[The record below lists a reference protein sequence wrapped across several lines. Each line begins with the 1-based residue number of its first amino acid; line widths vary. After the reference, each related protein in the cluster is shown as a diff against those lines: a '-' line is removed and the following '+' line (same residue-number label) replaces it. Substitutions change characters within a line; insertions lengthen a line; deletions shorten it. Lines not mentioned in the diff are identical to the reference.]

1 MLPDSARIGLVEDD
15 PVMGGSIVQRLEL
28 EGWQVS
34 WWQSGLEAIG
44 AIPAAA
50 HALDLVI
57 CDIRLPDVS
66 GETVFNELARQPN
79 APPFLFVT
87 GYGEIDQ
94 AVRLMRSGAVDFMTK
109 PFEMDE
115 FLKRIESGRRT
126 TSSGVRLKGY
136 YLGESPAIQ
145 HAEDLIHRYA
155 GHDLPVLIT
164 GETGSG
170 KELAARLLHQIST
183 RGAEPFV
190 AVNCAAI
197 PAELLESEIFGHEKG
212 AFTGAERRH
221 LGYAERAGKGTLFLD
236 EIGDMPLPLQAK
248 LLRLI
253 EDAKPNARRRRDAD
267 SLPRSHRGRDASR
280 SCKSR
285 QFDRV
290 PGRPLFP
297 AGGLARWRFRR
308 CGSGPEDIA
317 WLLDR
322 FLENAVS
329 RSDTRIRGF
338 SALAEE
344 TALAYAWP
352 GNVRE
357 LRNRVDRAVALS
369 TSEWI
374 MPGDLFPEHASK
386 AGSPGFVPL
395 ADVRDAAERRQIE
408 RALEE
413 TGGQIAKAA
422 VLLAVSRTTLWE
434 KMTRLGLA
442 ERARSES

>member
-1 MLPDSARIGLVEDD
+1 MLPDRARIGLVEDD
-15 PVMGGSIVQRLEL
+15 PIMGGSIVQRLEL
-28 EGWQVS
+28 EGWQVT
-34 WWQSGLEAIG
+34 WWQSGREAIG

-79 APPFLFVT
+79 TPPFLFVT
-87 GYGEIDQ
+87 GYGEVDQ

-170 KELAARLLHQIST
+170 KEVTARLLHQISS
-183 RGAEPFV
+183 RAAEPFV

-212 AFTGAERRH
+212 AFTGAQHRH

-236 EIGDMPLPLQAK
+236 EIGDMPSPLQSK

-253 EDAKPNARRRRDAD
+253 EDGSLTRVGGEALIPFRARIVAATHRDLAI
-267 SLPRSHRGRDASR
+267 RGASTGFR
-280 SCKSR
+280 EDLYFRLAVLTVEIPPLR
-285 QFDRV
+285 QR
-290 PGRPLFP
+290 
-297 AGGLARWRFRR
+297 
-308 CGSGPEDIA
+308 PEDIA

-344 TALAYAWP
+344 AALAHAWP

-374 MPGDLFPEHASK
+374 MPGDLFPEWASK
-386 AGSPGFVPL
+386 GRGAGFVPL

-422 VLLAVSRTTLWE
+422 GLLAVSRTTLWE
-434 KMTRLGLA
+434 KMTRFGLA
-442 ERARSES
+442 DRMRSGS

>member
-1 MLPDSARIGLVEDD
+1 MLPDRARIGLVEDD

-28 EGWQVS
+28 EGWQVT
-34 WWQSGLEAIG
+34 WWQSGREAIG

-79 APPFLFVT
+79 TPPFLFVT
-87 GYGEIDQ
+87 GYGEVDQ

-170 KELAARLLHQIST
+170 KEVAARLLHQISS
-183 RGAEPFV
+183 RAAEPFV

-212 AFTGAERRH
+212 AFTGAQQRH

-236 EIGDMPLPLQAK
+236 EIGDMPIAPAGQASQP
-248 LLRLI
+248 
-253 EDAKPNARRRRDAD
+253 DRRREA
-267 SLPRSHRGRDASR
+267 
-280 SCKSR
+280 
-285 QFDRV
+285 
-290 PGRPLFP
+290 
-297 AGGLARWRFRR
+297 
-308 CGSGPEDIA
+308 
-317 WLLDR
+317 
-322 FLENAVS
+322 
-329 RSDTRIRGF
+329 
-338 SALAEE
+338 
-344 TALAYAWP
+344 
-352 GNVRE
+352 
-357 LRNRVDRAVALS
+357 
-369 TSEWI
+369 
-374 MPGDLFPEHASK
+374 
-386 AGSPGFVPL
+386 
-395 ADVRDAAERRQIE
+395 
-408 RALEE
+408 
-413 TGGQIAKAA
+413 
-422 VLLAVSRTTLWE
+422 
-434 KMTRLGLA
+434 
-442 ERARSES
+442 

>member
-1 MLPDSARIGLVEDD
+1 MQPDPARIGLVEDD

-28 EGWQVS
+28 EGWRVIWWRSGRDAVS
-34 WWQSGLEAIG
+34 GIGGLVDS
-44 AIPAAA
+44 
-50 HALDLVI
+50 LDLVI
-57 CDIRLPDVS
+57 CDVRLPDIS
-66 GETVFNELARQPN
+66 GEVVFNELANQPN
-79 APPFLFVT
+79 SPPFMFVT

-109 PFEMDE
+109 PFAMDE
-115 FLKRIESGRRT
+115 FLRRIEAGRRT
-126 TSSGVRLKGY
+126 STAKPRLKGHF
-136 YLGESPAIQ
+136 LGESRAIQ
-145 HAEDLIHRYA
+145 SVEDLLYRYA
-155 GHDLPVLIT
+155 RHDLPVLIT

-170 KELAARLLHQIST
+170 KEVAARLLHEISA
-183 RGAEPFV
+183 RSKEPFV

-197 PAELLESEIFGHEKG
+197 PADLLESEIFGHEKG
-212 AFTGAERRH
+212 AFTGAQQRH

-248 LLRLI
+248 FLRLV
-253 EDAKPNARRRRDAD
+253 EDGSFNRVGGETACTFHARVVSATHRDLGQRGGPSGFREDLYFRLAV
-267 SLPRSHRGRDASR
+267 LP
-280 SCKSR
+280 
-285 QFDRV
+285 V
-290 PGRPLFP
+290 TIPPL
-297 AGGLARWRFRR
+297 RER
-308 CGSGPEDIA
+308 PEDIS

-344 TALAYAWP
+344 AALAHPWP

-357 LRNRVDRAVALS
+357 LRNRVERAVALS

-374 MPGDLFPEHASK
+374 MPGDLFPERASK
-386 AGSPGFVPL
+386 VGSAAFAPL

-422 VLLAVSRTTLWE
+422 GLLAISRTTLWE
-434 KMTRLGLA
+434 KMTRFGLV
-442 ERARSES
+442 EGPRSGS